1 MVDSTSALQFD
12 ESLSGLD
19 PCWRRAWK
27 KSAVVGIYESG
38 GLVDVVGRIIC
49 AVEAG
54 CLTRKAGARALLSI
68 SRHPRVNERQDGEL
82 IAIWIAAGS
91 ITDAEGGDYDW
102 QDICDSYRRLL

>member
-1 MVDSTSALQFD
+1 MTDSTSVSQFD

-19 PCWRRAWK
+19 PRWRKTWQE
-27 KSAVVGIYESG
+27 SADIGIYESG
-38 GLVDVVGRIIC
+38 GLVDVVGQVIC
-49 AVEAG
+49 AVEAE
-54 CLTRKAGARALLSI
+54 CLTREAGARALLAI
-68 SRHPRVNERQDGEL
+68 SRHPKLNERQDGEL